1 MRSKALTQIFRWL
14 LAVTCAYAGLPLSAQ
29 TRPASQSAGYG
40 RLPLTFE
47 ANYGQA
53 NPQAKFLTRGRGYTA
68 HLTTDGMVLSLRSKQ
83 DPVSTAQATGRSQ
96 AKSTNSVLEIKL
108 DGAKAN
114 PTAVGEQLQPGVVN
128 YFIGRNPANWHT
140 NIPTYARV
148 RYKSVYPGI
157 DLVYHGNNQQLEY
170 DFELQAGARPDQIAF
185 EIRGANQSE
194 LDGSGNLVLTVHGTK
209 LEVQCPVVYQVV
221 NGQRQPVKGS
231 YVMKDPTHVG
241 FEISE
246 YDRSQPLVIDPV
258 LAYATYLGGSG
269 NEVTGGTAVDP
280 AGNLYII
287 GYTNSSDF
295 PSGTDGL
302 PAGANHVF
310 VSKLNPSG
318 TSLIYTDYLGGNGQ
332 DYGVGLVLDSSN
344 GAFVTGSTTSS
355 NFPTVNA
362 YQQTQPGPYTGFLT
376 HISADGSS
384 IVYSTYLGGS
394 TFDQPTSI
402 AINQSGQ
409 VYVAGYT
416 MSQNFPVVNA
426 LQGSVSANQGGS
438 YGEYGFV
445 TKFSQN
451 GSSLVYSTYLAGSS
465 NVVQTCGS
473 TPCYPSPYS
482 ALSAISLD
490 ANDNAYVVG
499 TTNTYDFP
507 ATAGTFQPT
516 NTTSSN
522 AYVGTVTKL
531 TNAGALA
538 YSTYFYQSSESP
550 MSIASVAV
558 DSTGAAYITGAAQS
572 DGTFPVTTTSLCDPG
587 VYGFDCSYAFVT
599 KFDPS
604 ASTLLYS
611 TFLGPYNYAS
621 PVSILLD
628 SQSDAYVLTST
639 TSPQYQTVNPIQ
651 AYDNGLDVLL
661 VEINPDASAQL
672 FSTFLGGASDE
683 MPTGMA
689 LDSEENVYVVGG
701 TSSSDFPVTQ
711 GTFQT
716 QYAGSNDGFLAK
728 IFTGT
733 APIISISS
741 TALQFPNTIVGAL
754 SQAISVQLQNLSAM
768 PLTLSSVSVSGDFS
782 QTNTCGNT
790 VAAYATCNFALV
802 FAPTTSGPR
811 SGSLVISDNA
821 QAGSQAV
828 SLQGT
833 GLSVV
838 ASLSAS
844 ALTFPSTAVGSASA
858 SQSVTLTNQG
868 NASLSITLIS
878 VSGDFSQT
886 NNCGS
891 SLAANAS
898 CAIAVTFVP
907 TAAGSRTG
915 SLTLADSAAG
925 GSQLVSL
932 QGTGTSSSVALSTA
946 ALTFPTTAL
955 GASSAAQPVTLTN
968 QGSVT
973 LRITSIQS
981 TGDFS
986 QTNNCPSSLDAGSR
1000 CTIQIVFSP
1009 TASGSRSGSL
1019 AIGDNGA
1026 GSPQSVALTGTGA
1039 DFSMTALPASVTVG
1053 SGSTATYT
1061 IQVNSVG
1068 GTFSN
1073 AVSLACSQLPSQ
1085 ASCKLSPGSV
1095 TPGSKGASVSVTIST
1110 NGSSSSFAT
1119 TQFRN
1124 EPVTYAAWI
1133 QVQSLG
1139 LFGIAFMGAGFRRK
1153 KWLAAAGLALV
1164 LLLLCFTVGCAG
1176 GTGIA
1181 QQSKTTPSGTY
1192 TVLVTGT
1199 SGSLK
1204 HSTNLILVVQ

>member
-1 MRSKALTQIFRWL
+1 MRSKALTQIFQLL
-14 LAVTCAYAGLPLSAQ
+14 LAVTCAYCGLPLSAQ
-29 TRPASQSAGYG
+29 TRPVSQNAGYG

-68 HLTTDGMVLSLRSKQ
+68 HLTTDGMILSLRTKQ
-83 DPVSTAQATGRSQ
+83 DPVSRSQ
-96 AKSTNSVLEIKL
+96 ASARSHEKSVNSTLEIKL

-114 PTAVGEQLQPGVVN
+114 PTAVGEELQPGVVN

-140 NIPTYARV
+140 NIPTYGRV
-148 RYKSVYPGI
+148 RYKNVYPGI
-157 DLVYHGNNQQLEY
+157 DLVYHGNRQQLEY
-170 DFELQAGARPDQIAF
+170 DFELQAGARPEQIAF

-194 LDGSGNLVLTVHGTK
+194 LDGSGNLVLTVNGSK
-209 LEVQCPVVYQVV
+209 LQVQCPVVYQVV
-221 NGQRQPVKGS
+221 NGQRKPVNGS
-231 YVMKDPTHVG
+231 YVMKDPAHVG
-241 FEISE
+241 FSISE

-269 NEVTGGTAVDP
+269 NEVTGGTAVDS
-280 AGNLYII
+280 AGNLYVT
-287 GYTNSSDF
+287 GYTDSSDF

-318 TSLIYTDYLGGNGQ
+318 SSLVYTAYLGGNGQ
-332 DYGVGLVLDSSN
+332 DYGVGLVLDGSN

-355 NFPTVNA
+355 DFPTVNA

-402 AINQSGQ
+402 AINTTGQ

-416 MSQNFPVVNA
+416 MSQNFPVANA
-426 LQGSVSANQGGS
+426 LQGTVSANQGGY

-451 GSSLVYSTYLAGSS
+451 GSSLVYSTYLGGSS
-465 NVVQTCGS
+465 NVAQMCGS

-482 ALSAISLD
+482 AVSAISLD

-507 ATAGTFQPT
+507 ATPGTFQPT

-531 TNAGALA
+531 TNVGALA

-558 DSTGAAYITGAAQS
+558 DGSGAAYITGTAQS

-639 TSPQYQTVNPIQ
+639 TSPQYQTLNPIQ

-661 VEINPDASAQL
+661 VEINPDATAQL
-672 FSTFLGGASDE
+672 FSTFLGGSSDE

-689 LDSEENVYVVGG
+689 LDSGENVYVVGG

-711 GTFQT
+711 GAFQT

-728 IFTGT
+728 VFTGT
-733 APIISISS
+733 APLVSISS
-741 TALQFPNTIVGAL
+741 TALQFPNTVVGAQ
-754 SQAISVQLQNLSAM
+754 SQAINVQLQNLGAI

-790 VAAYATCNFALV
+790 VAAYTSCTLAVV
-802 FAPTTSGPR
+802 FAPTASGTR
-811 SGSLVISDNA
+811 SGSLVISDDA
-821 QAGSQAV
+821 QGGSQAV

-833 GLSVV
+833 GLSAV
-838 ASLSAS
+838 ANLSTS

-858 SQSVTLTNQG
+858 SQTVTLTNQG
-868 NASLSITLIS
+868 NSSLSISSIS

-886 NNCGS
+886 NNCGT
-891 SLAANAS
+891 SLAANATCS
-898 CAIAVTFVP
+898 IAVTFVP
-907 TAAGSRTG
+907 KAAGNRTG
-915 SLTLADSAAG
+915 SLAFTDNAG
-925 GSQLVSL
+925 AQLVSL
-932 QGTGTSSSVALSTA
+932 QGTGTSSTVALSSAT
-946 ALTFPTTAL
+946 LTFPTTAL
-955 GASSAAQPVTLTN
+955 GASSAAQSVTLTN
-968 QGSVT
+968 QGSVA
-973 LRITSIQS
+973 LRIASIQ
-981 TGDFS
+981 TAGDFT
-986 QTNNCPSSLDAGSR
+986 QTSNCPTSLDAGSR

-1019 AIGDNGA
+1019 TISDNAA
-1026 GSPQSVALTGTGA
+1026 GSPQSVALSGTGS
-1039 DFSMTALPASVTVG
+1039 DFNLSVLPATVTVS

-1068 GTFSN
+1068 GTFGS

-1085 ASCKLSPGSV
+1085 ASCKLSPSSV

-1110 NGSSSSFAT
+1110 NGSSSSLAT
-1119 TQFRN
+1119 TQFRD

-1153 KWLAAAGLALV
+1153 KWLQTVGLALV
-1164 LLLLCFTVGCAG
+1164 LLLLCFAVGCAG

-1204 HSTNLILVVQ
+1204 HTTNLILVVQ